1 MSWYVGV
8 IVVLALALASDLYL
22 RVRAFRREG
31 VLRRVVGLAWNENR
45 PDFYALAARE
55 FERGRRYAHPFTL
68 GYFDL
73 DDYQEVHGRFDHGLA
88 EAMVRL
94 VIESAR
100 CSIRS
105 SDVLARLGGDAFGLL
120 LPEAGSEAAGAVIHK
135 LQDATREASRE
146 TALPLS
152 ISGGVVTCL
161 PPAESLDAAVSA
173 ADRLLSGAKGAG
185 PDTIWTEVIVP
196 QPIEG
201 FEPMRLRRALR
212 QPPAFELPMP
222 PPFSRRHRD

>member
-1 MSWYVGV
+1 M
-8 IVVLALALASDLYL
+8 
-22 RVRAFRREG
+22 
-31 VLRRVVGLAWNENR
+31 
-45 PDFYALAARE
+45 
-55 FERGRRYAHPFTL
+55 
-68 GYFDL
+68 
-73 DDYQEVHGRFDHGLA
+73 
-88 EAMVRL
+88 
-94 VIESAR
+94 
-100 CSIRS
+100 
-105 SDVLARLGGDAFGLL
+105 
-120 LPEAGSEAAGAVIHK
+120 IHK

>member
-1 MSWYVGV
+1 MSWYVAV
-8 IVVLALALASDLYL
+8 IVVLALALAYELYL
-22 RVRAFRREG
+22 RVRAFRRDG
-31 VLRRVVGLAWNENR
+31 ALRRTVGLAWNENR
-45 PDFYALAARE
+45 RDFHALAARE

-73 DDYQEVHGRFDHGLA
+73 DDCQEVHGGFGHGPA
-88 EAMVRL
+88 EAMVQL
-94 VIESAR
+94 VIDSAR
-100 CSIRS
+100 GSIRS

-120 LPEAGSEAAGAVIHK
+120 LPEAGPEAAGAVIHK

-146 TALPLS
+146 TGLPLS

-201 FEPMRLRRALR
+201 FEPKRLRRAFR
-212 QPPAFELPMP
+212 QPPAFDLPVP
-222 PPFSRRHRD
+222 PPFTRSHSD